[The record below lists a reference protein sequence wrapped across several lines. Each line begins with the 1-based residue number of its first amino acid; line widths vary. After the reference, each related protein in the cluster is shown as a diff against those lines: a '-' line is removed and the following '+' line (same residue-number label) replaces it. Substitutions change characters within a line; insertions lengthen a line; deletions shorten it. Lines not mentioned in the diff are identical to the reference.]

1 MTNSEREIGGA
12 ASSTRGI
19 IFGGYSSP
27 AFRNT
32 IDFITIA
39 TTGSTDDFGD
49 LTVARTGTDGCSNKT
64 RAAMCGGSSP
74 TYQNLIDFVTLTTT
88 GNAAD
93 FGDLIVSRTIYGG
106 CTSDSHGGL
115 E

>member
-1 MTNSEREIGGA
+1 
-12 ASSTRGI
+12 
-19 IFGGYSSP
+19 
-27 AFRNT
+27 
-32 IDFITIA
+32 
-39 TTGSTDDFGD
+39 
-49 LTVARTGTDGCSNKT
+49 
-64 RAAMCGGSSP
+64 MCGGSSP